1 MSTYGNQPPPN
12 PGPGQYGSPQPPAG
26 DGSYGGTTYGSPSGG
41 APYGGGTYGAAPT
54 SGGGTYGPAPTS
66 GGTYGAAPTSGGGT
80 YGPAPTSGG
89 TYGSAPAG
97 GPQYGG
103 NQYGGNQYGGAPY
116 GAAPVGAPGGAPYG
130 GGPAGGPPPYGQ
142 PPQQQGTNGL
152 SIAGLVLAFIIAPV
166 GFILSIIGLVQA
178 GKRGQKGKGL
188 ALAGIIVSLV
198 LMIGSGVLVAAAAS
212 KVTKL
217 ADPGC
222 TTGKSAVLDNQS
234 KVSNPD
240 TIKDG
245 LTATIAGL
253 NSAASKAKH
262 DDVRDAMK
270 ALADDYSQMLNAINT
285 ATPPSSELTD
295 KIVKDGEKVD
305 SLCSITTK

>member
-1 MSTYGNQPPPN
+1 MSTYGNQQPPN
-12 PGPGQYGSPQPPAG
+12 PGPGQYGSPQPPPG
-26 DGSYGGTTYGSPSGG
+26 GGSYGGTTYGSPSSGG
-41 APYGGGTYGAAPT
+41 PTHGSAPTSGGTYGA
-54 SGGGTYGPAPTS
+54 GTYGSAPAPTS
-66 GGTYGAAPTSGGGT
+66 GGTYGA
-80 YGPAPTSGG
+80 G
-89 TYGSAPAG
+89 TYGSAPASG
-97 GPQYGG
+97 TQYGAP
-103 NQYGGNQYGGAPY
+103 QYGGAPY
-116 GAAPVGAPGGAPYG
+116 GSAPAGAPGGAPYG

-142 PPQQQGTNGL
+142 PPPQQGTNGL
-152 SIAGLVLAFIIAPV
+152 SIAGLILAFVAAPI

-188 ALAGIIVSLV
+188 ALTGIIVSLV

-253 NSAASKAKH
+253 NSAAAKAQH
-262 DDVRDAMK
+262 DDVRNAMK

-305 SLCSITTK
+305 SLCSIGTK

>member
-1 MSTYGNQPPPN
+1 MSTYGNQQPPN
-12 PGPGQYGSPQPPAG
+12 PGPGQYGSPQPPPG
-26 DGSYGGTTYGSPSGG
+26 GGSYGGTTYGSPSSGG
-41 APYGGGTYGAAPT
+41 PTYGSAPT
-54 SGGGTYGPAPTS
+54 SGGGTYGS
-66 GGTYGAAPTSGGGT
+66 
-80 YGPAPTSGG
+80 APTSGG

-97 GPQYGG
+97 GAQYGG
-103 NQYGGNQYGGAPY
+103 NQHGGAPY

-130 GGPAGGPPPYGQ
+130 SGPAGGQPPYGQ
-142 PPQQQGTNGL
+142 PPQQKGTNGL
-152 SIAGLVLAFIIAPV
+152 AVAGLILAIFMAPV

-188 ALAGIIVSLV
+188 ALTGIIVSLI
-198 LMIGSGVLVAAAAS
+198 LMIGSGVLVALAANT
-212 KVTKL
+212 VTKL

-222 TTGKSAVLDNQS
+222 TTGKSALIDNQS

-253 NSAASKAKH
+253 NSAAAKANH
-262 DDVRDAMK
+262 DDVRNAMK
-270 ALADDYSQMLNAINT
+270 AMADDYSQMLNAINT
-285 ATPPSSELTD
+285 ATVPSSELND
-295 KIVKDGEKVD
+295 KIIKDGEKID

>member
-1 MSTYGNQPPPN
+1 MSTYGNQQPPN
-12 PGPGQYGSPQPPAG
+12 PGPGQYGSPQPPPG
-26 DGSYGGTTYGSPSGG
+26 GGSHGGTTYGPPSSGQ
-41 APYGGGTYGAAPT
+41 PYSGGTYGA
-54 SGGGTYGPAPTS
+54 APTS

-80 YGPAPTSGG
+80 YG
-89 TYGSAPAG
+89 SAPAG
-97 GPQYGG
+97 GTQYGG
-103 NQYGGNQYGGAPY
+103 TQYGGAPY

-142 PPQQQGTNGL
+142 PPQQPATPSGTNSFAL
-152 SIAGLVLAFIIAPV
+152 AGLICSIIAWPLGLV
-166 GFILSIIGLVQA
+166 FSIIGLVQTR
-178 GKRGQKGKGL
+178 KSGQNGKGL
-188 ALAGIIVSLV
+188 AISGLV
-198 LMIGSGVLVAAAAS
+198 ISMIFALILAAAVVVAVFS
-212 KVTKL
+212 ADKVTRL

-253 NSAASKAKH
+253 NSAAAKAKH
-262 DDVRDAMK
+262 DDVRNAMK

-305 SLCSITTK
+305 SLCSIGTK

>member
-12 PGPGQYGSPQPPAG
+12 PGPGQYGSPQPPPG
-26 DGSYGGTTYGSPSGG
+26 GGTYGGNTYGSPSSG
-41 APYGGGTYGAAPT
+41 APH
-54 SGGGTYGPAPTS
+54 S

-80 YGPAPTSGG
+80 YGAAPTSGG

-97 GPQYGG
+97 GGQYGG
-103 NQYGGNQYGGAPY
+103 NQYGSAPY

-188 ALAGIIVSLV
+188 ALAGIIVSLL
-198 LMIGSGVLVAAAAS
+198 LMIGSGVLVAATAS

-222 TTGKSAVLDNQS
+222 TGGKSALLDNQS

-253 NSAASKAKH
+253 NSAAAKAKH

-285 ATPPSSELTD
+285 ATLPSSELND

-305 SLCSITTK
+305 SLCSIATK

>member
-1 MSTYGNQPPPN
+1 MSTYGNQQPPN
-12 PGPGQYGSPQPPAG
+12 PGPGEYGSPQPPPA
-26 DGSYGGTTYGSPSGG
+26 YGGTTYGSPPGG
-41 APYGGGTYGAAPT
+41 APYSGGTYGAAP
-54 SGGGTYGPAPTS
+54 GAAPTS
-66 GGTYGAAPTSGGGT
+66 GGTYGAAPTSGG
-80 YGPAPTSGG
+80 

-97 GPQYGG
+97 GGQYGG
-103 NQYGGNQYGGAPY
+103 PQYGGAPY

-142 PPQQQGTNGL
+142 PPQQPQGTNGL

-188 ALAGIIVSLV
+188 ALAGIIVSLL
-198 LMIGSGVLVAAAAS
+198 LMIGSGVLVAATAS

-253 NSAASKAKH
+253 NSAAAKAKH
-262 DDVRDAMK
+262 DDVRNAMK
-270 ALADDYSQMLNAINT
+270 ALADDYGQMLNAINT